1 MASSE
6 AYSSFFTGDELDYAI
21 ASALGNKYRGVTTPG
36 CHLIGDTTDKFVD
49 FDDLLIP
56 GKYTVYFYT
65 NGPEKLMSGDQR
77 QQYTS
82 FSVRPVFLQIFAT
95 GGDHLYQTI
104 MTCAKLYWRDMWA
117 AEDKDEFGHIPWRDV
132 DLGIEQA
139 VIRNSLEMSPT
150 GVDESL
156 SQRMGTLLV
165 DTIEK
170 LMIGNVNL
178 LDYSNGV
185 FLYEYKN
192 VNTRDI
198 DKVDA
203 VFRHYWNMTSGS
215 TIESEEMSTVLQTY
229 PKFPMFDDL
238 DTDYV
243 TLFKTN
249 PSGGSSTFASY
260 IDSNDGHH
268 SNRIPVS
275 ANTKYTASV
284 YLVYDP
290 KFLEM
295 LDTDIA
301 YISICNNGVVA
312 STKEYKLNL
321 MGSKAAYEALDP
333 PVEAPEDRY

>member
-203 VFRHYWNMTSGS
+203 IFRHYWNMTS
-215 TIESEEMSTVLQTY
+215 
-229 PKFPMFDDL
+229 
-238 DTDYV
+238 
-243 TLFKTN
+243 
-249 PSGGSSTFASY
+249 
-260 IDSNDGHH
+260 
-268 SNRIPVS
+268 
-275 ANTKYTASV
+275 
-284 YLVYDP
+284 
-290 KFLEM
+290 
-295 LDTDIA
+295 
-301 YISICNNGVVA
+301 
-312 STKEYKLNL
+312 
-321 MGSKAAYEALDP
+321 
-333 PVEAPEDRY
+333 